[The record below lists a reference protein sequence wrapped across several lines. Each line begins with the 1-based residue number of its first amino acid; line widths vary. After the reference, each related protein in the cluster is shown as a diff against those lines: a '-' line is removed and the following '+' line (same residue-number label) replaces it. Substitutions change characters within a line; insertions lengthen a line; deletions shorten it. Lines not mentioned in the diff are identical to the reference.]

1 MLGWRRRV
9 PDSPLIANRLVDLM
23 RHRSASALWPAVV
36 LDSGGSLKLLDPL
49 QGAVDEQSLSRL
61 SDAIAVLLESEAVA
75 APGRALLCNTGQ
87 SKQRPP
93 AIDRGGFTY
102 RSEGFGPARAR

>member
-49 QGAVDEQSLSRL
+49 QGAVDKQSLSRL
-61 SDAIAVLLESEAVA
+61 SDAIAVLLESEAV

-102 RSEGFGPARAR
+102 RSEGLGPAGAR